1 MDAVKHRTNWC
12 MNVQIKIL
20 QNKSKK
26 GTKPTIDN
34 HNCKG
39 TILNFCLQNDGYKC
53 LWSHKLFTD
62 CKVNYS
68 GIGPNT

>member
-20 QNKSKK
+20 QNKSKN
-26 GTKPTIDN
+26 GTKRTIDN

-39 TILNFCLQNDGYKC
+39 TILNFCLQNDGYKVFVV
-53 LWSHKLFTD
+53 S
-62 CKVNYS
+62 
-68 GIGPNT
+68 